1 MHHLIFF
8 STSPFLL
15 SYPHSYSIDTK
26 RPLTQTL
33 SHKGRRNSSSP
44 FIPLCEGDWGGCG
57 TQFKEF
63 HIRKR
68 FFRGTSA
75 HFFQWSK
82 IRAYYRFLLFVINKA
97 TIIRAELYA
106 SYASGLAVWHTRNWW
121 RNWQCNATSPTAY
134 STIQVISPLNTQV
147 LSEHH
152 EAGKLV

>member
-1 MHHLIFF
+1 MHHVIFF
-8 STSPFLL
+8 RITLTL
-15 SYPHSYSIDTK
+15 SYTDSYSIDTK
-26 RPLTQTL
+26 IALTQTL
-33 SHKGRRNSSSP
+33 THKGRRNSSSP

-82 IRAYYRFLLFVINKA
+82 IRTYYRFFRFVINEA

-106 SYASGLAVWHTRNWW
+106 SYASGLAVWHTRNW
-121 RNWQCNATSPTAY
+121 
-134 STIQVISPLNTQV
+134 
-147 LSEHH
+147 
-152 EAGKLV
+152 